1 VFYIKN
7 LNILNMG
14 VNGEMKRTFWIFVI
28 VLFQL
33 SGCANTQ
40 SGEGFDLVDD
50 NEYAKALPYFERAA
64 TENSGK
70 SSAVMASFLYLSD
83 YQIPRDIDKA
93 KEYYNLALTLDYG
106 RYDQYLDYFTSFASS
121 KIMLYDDV
129 DENDSEATDILRGER
144 YSEYSSALGLL
155 AKSYAFGKG
164 VNKNIKISKLLFDR
178 AVEYDEYVYSSHH
191 YAWWLAVHP
200 SEDFRDGP
208 KALTLMKEVM
218 NDEDESGR
226 ATTLDTMAAVWAEN
240 GVFDKAIDTQKKA
253 IVQLKNDSQDYP
265 DFKVWENW
273 FECRLGSYEQK
284 TAWHY
289 EMNQTPF
296 AGSSDSEPC
305 E

>member
-1 VFYIKN
+1 
-7 LNILNMG
+7 ME
-14 VNGEMKRTFWIFVI
+14 VNGEMKRIFWIFVI
-28 VLFQL
+28 VLIQL

-64 TENSGK
+64 TENGGK

-106 RYDQYLDYFTSFASS
+106 RYDQYLDYYTSFVSS
-121 KIMLYDDV
+121 KIMLYDDD

-144 YSEYSSALGLL
+144 YSEYPSVLGLL

-164 VNKNIKISKLLFDR
+164 VNKNIKISKLLFER
-178 AVEYDEYVYSSHH
+178 AVEHDEYVYSSHH
-191 YAWWLAVHP
+191 YAWWLAVH
-200 SEDFRDGP
+200 SNEKFRDGP
-208 KALTLMKEVM
+208 KALTLMEEVM
-218 NDEDESGR
+218 SDEDESGR

-253 IVQLKNDSQDYP
+253 IVQLQKDSQDYP
-265 DFKVWENW
+265 DFKVWESW
-273 FECRLGSYEQK
+273 FECRLDSYKQK

-296 AGSSDSEPC
+296 VGSSDSEPC